1 MKTFYKIFTT
11 IILLTASVSYSQQW
25 SLVPSPN
32 ADAERNLLR
41 GVWANS
47 SDDVWAVGESGLT
60 PSHTLA
66 QHWNG
71 VNWEIINSPSPG
83 SESNV
88 LNAVQGVSSN
98 DVYAIGYTSN
108 NYTPQ
113 MLALHWNGSSW
124 NHQSTP
130 TVTGGSSLQTILIFG
145 PDDIYAGGIKAV
157 GAPGPT
163 TGTLITHWN
172 GSGWSIEDSPNQP
185 GSRTN
190 YITSM
195 KGLSSND
202 IWAVGHSR
210 SNAGTYQNMVLHKTG
225 SEWNLVSVPQPGLEN
240 FLYNIDIISSDN
252 IVIGGQYNNGSS
264 FGGFFLHYDVSS
276 WTVKYSPGGGSGMVH
291 NSSNDIWSSGTGF
304 VHYDGTS
311 WNNVSAPVPA
321 ESSLLSMSR
330 VSSSDIWAVGRY
342 FEGSNL
348 RTLTMHYSGVTSV
361 TDPNTSLKDYRLE
374 QNYPNP
380 FNPSTNLEFG
390 ISDLE
395 FVSLKVFDISGKEV
409 SSLVNEILKP
419 GNYKYRFDA
428 IDLPSGTYFYRLSA
442 GDFTETKSM
451 ILIK

>member
-252 IVIGGQYNNGSS
+252 IVVAGQYNNGSS
-264 FGGFFLHYDVSS
+264 FGVFFLHYNGSS

>member
-1 MKTFYKIFTT
+1 MKTINY
-11 IILLTASVSYSQQW
+11 ILAALFLFTASVSYSQQW

-32 ADAERNLLR
+32 ADTERNILR

-60 PSHTLA
+60 PSHTFT

-71 VNWEIINSPSPG
+71 ESWSIFNSPSPG

-88 LNAVQGVSSN
+88 LNAVQGISSN
-98 DVYAIGYTSN
+98 NVYAIGFTSN

-113 MLALHWNGSSW
+113 MLVLNWNGSSW
-124 NHQSTP
+124 SQQSTP
-130 TVTGGSSLQTILIFG
+130 TVTGGSALQTILAFG
-145 PDDIYAGGIKAV
+145 PDDIYAAGEKAV

-172 GSGWSIEDSPNQP
+172 GSSWSIEDSPNQS

-210 SNAGTYQNMVLHKTG
+210 TNAGTYQNMVLHKTG
-225 SEWNLVSVPQPGLEN
+225 SDWNLISVPQPGLEN

-264 FGGFFLHYDVSS
+264 FGVFFLHYNGTG

-304 VHYDGTS
+304 VHYDGIS
-311 WNNVSAPVPA
+311 WNTVSAPVPA
-321 ESSLLSMSR
+321 DGSLLSMSR
-330 VSSSDIWAVGRY
+330 VTSSDIWAVGRY

-348 RTLTMHYSGVTSV
+348 KSLTMHYEGVTSV
-361 TDPNTSLKDYRLE
+361 LNSNTTLQDYILY

-380 FNPSTNLEFG
+380 FNPSTNLEFE
-390 ISDLE
+390 ISKLG
-395 FVSLKVFDISGKEV
+395 FVSLKVFDVSGKELV
-409 SSLVNEILKP
+409 TLVNEVMKP
-419 GNYKYRFDA
+419 GNYKYKFDA
-428 IDLPSGTYFYRLSA
+428 YDLPSGTYFYRLSSE
-442 GDFTETKSM
+442 DFTETKSM
-451 ILIK
+451 ILLK

>member
-1 MKTFYKIFTT
+1 MKTFNYIFVS
-11 IILLTASVSYSQQW
+11 ILLLTASTSYSQQW

-32 ADAERNLLR
+32 ADPDRNLLR

-47 SDDVWAVGESGLT
+47 SNDVWAVGESGLT
-60 PSHTLA
+60 PSYTVA

-88 LNAVQGVSSN
+88 LNAEQGVSSN
-98 DVYAIGYTSN
+98 DVYAVGYTSN

-124 NHQSTP
+124 THQSAP

-145 PDDIYAGGIKAV
+145 PDDIYAGGYKAV

-172 GSGWSIEDSPNQP
+172 GSGWNIEESQNQP

-225 SEWNLVSVPQPGLEN
+225 SDWNLVPVPQPGLEN

-252 IVIGGQYNNGSS
+252 IVIAGQYNTGTV
-264 FGGFFLHYDVSS
+264 FGVFFLHYDGSS
-276 WTVKYSPGGGSGMVH
+276 WTVEYSPGGGSGMVH
-291 NSSNDIWSSGTGF
+291 NSANDIWSSGTGF
-304 VHYDGTS
+304 VHYDGSS
-311 WNNVSAPVPA
+311 WNTVSAPVPN
-321 ESSLLSMSR
+321 EGSLLSMSR

-342 FEGSNL
+342 FEGNNL
-348 RTLTMHYSGVTSV
+348 KSLTMHYSGVTSV

-409 SSLVNEILKP
+409 SSLVNEVLKP
-419 GNYKYRFDA
+419 GNYKYKFDA

-451 ILIK
+451 ILLK